1 MKHLIFSLVLS
12 CCFTNLHAQ
21 SQFEPVDKS
30 FLDFSYFPADY
41 PKQKISGNQTEPP
54 VIRVVYSRPA
64 MNNRVIFGDLVE
76 YGKVWRLGANEAT
89 EIEFYKPVTIQ
100 GKAIAK
106 GRYILYCY
114 PYPNKWTLVLNNN
127 LNTWGLHMDA
137 KKDLYRFDVPVY
149 KQDPPMEYFTMKFDS
164 AATGTNLLMTWDT
177 VRCFLPIEKGK

>member
-89 EIEFYKPVTIQ
+89 EIEFYQPVTL
-100 GKAIAK
+100 GNVKVKK
-106 GRYILYCY
+106 GRYTLYAIPDTSTWTIIL
-114 PYPNKWTLVLNNN
+114 NSETD
-127 LNTWGLHMDA
+127 TWGAFAYDR
-137 KKDLYRFDVPVY
+137 KKDLLRLSVAVETLIFPEEHFGIRFEKMAGGCYLIAGWEKSLVRVPI
-149 KQDPPMEYFTMKFDS
+149 YF
-164 AATGTNLLMTWDT
+164 
-177 VRCFLPIEKGK
+177 